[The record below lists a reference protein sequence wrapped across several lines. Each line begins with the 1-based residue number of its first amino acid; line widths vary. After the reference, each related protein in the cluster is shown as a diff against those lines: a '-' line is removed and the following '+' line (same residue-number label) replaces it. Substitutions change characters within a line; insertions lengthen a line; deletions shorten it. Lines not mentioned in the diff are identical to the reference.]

1 MKELLTHIS
10 DRLNK
15 RYSSGELEAIV
26 ATLCLDYLEIPQIK
40 FYLKEKIELSPV
52 CRQKLETAL
61 IRLEKGEPLQYVMG
75 YTSFCGLRFKVDN
88 SVLIPRPETAELV
101 EWVLQTTKDEPSILD
116 VGTGSGCIA
125 VTLAKRLPGAKVDA
139 CDISSDALN
148 VAYENSL
155 VNGSKVLFHKRDIL
169 TDRNIDKK
177 YDIIVSN
184 PPYIT
189 EIEKKDMD
197 DTVLNYEPHTALF
210 VNNPNPLLFYNAI
223 ADFGLQCLN
232 SGGSIFFEIN
242 PVYHNE
248 MVSMLKE
255 RGYINVELRQ
265 DIFNKN
271 RMIKADIYG

>member
-1 MKELLTHIS
+1 
-10 DRLNK
+10 
-15 RYSSGELEAIV
+15 
-26 ATLCLDYLEIPQIK
+26 
-40 FYLKEKIELSPV
+40 
-52 CRQKLETAL
+52 
-61 IRLEKGEPLQYVMG
+61 
-75 YTSFCGLRFKVDN
+75 
-88 SVLIPRPETAELV
+88 
-101 EWVLQTTKDEPSILD
+101 
-116 VGTGSGCIA
+116 
-125 VTLAKRLPGAKVDA
+125 
-139 CDISSDALN
+139 
-148 VAYENSL
+148 
-155 VNGSKVLFHKRDIL
+155 
-169 TDRNIDKK
+169 
-177 YDIIVSN
+177 
-184 PPYIT
+184 
-189 EIEKKDMD
+189 MD